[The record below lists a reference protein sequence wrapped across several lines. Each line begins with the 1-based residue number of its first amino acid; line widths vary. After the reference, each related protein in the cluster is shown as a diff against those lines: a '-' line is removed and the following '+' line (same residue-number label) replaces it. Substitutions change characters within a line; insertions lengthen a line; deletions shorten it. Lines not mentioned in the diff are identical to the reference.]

1 MTVRPELTGVPGVA
15 ETVILDALVASLPE
29 NLSEAPWSCRC
40 EAVVWLGR
48 GGRAARAAFP
58 PALGGGRALVT
69 VGGFV
74 RYQETPVGPYDE
86 VLGMVGGHRGVR
98 PFGSVGFMAVDSA
111 ASLVGGRTNWAMP
124 KTLASF
130 SGAIA
135 DRATFSGAGDGPVSW
150 RVQATPRVVGPR
162 LPLRARTVA
171 RQQFPDGVVRD
182 SVLTASGTFRPAVV
196 RVEVASEGPLASWLR
211 PGRHL
216 GAVVDSMTFTLGEPL
231 VQT

>member
-1 MTVRPELTGVPGVA
+1 MSARPELTGVPGVA
-15 ETVILDALVASLPE
+15 ETAILEALVATLPE
-29 NLSEAPWSCRC
+29 NLSTAPWTCRC
-40 EAVVWLGR
+40 EAVVWLGM

-58 PALGGGRALVT
+58 PALGGPRALVT

-86 VLGMVGGHRGVR
+86 VLGLVGGHRGVR

-124 KTLASF
+124 KTLARF
-130 SGAIA
+130 DGGIA
-135 DRATFSGAGDGPVSW
+135 DRAAISGEGGGPVPW
-150 RVQATPRVVGPR
+150 RVGATPRVVGPR

-171 RQQFPDGVVRD
+171 RQEFPDGVVRD
-182 SVLTASGTFRPAVV
+182 CVLTASGTFRPAMV
-196 RVEVASEGPLASWLR
+196 RVEVTSEGPLASWLR

-216 GAVVDSMTFTLGEPL
+216 GAVVESMTFTLGEPRDPA
-231 VQT
+231 